1 MKAVILYKP
10 NTELET
16 SVNEYAREFAR
27 QTGRA
32 IELVDVEG
40 IAGTETAQLYDVMQF
55 PAILVF
61 RDDGQF
67 IQSWIDR
74 EKWPTIS
81 ELSFY
86 NQ

>member
-10 NTELET
+10 NSETES
-16 SVNEYAREFAR
+16 SVQEYVREFGR
-27 QTGRA
+27 ETGRTIA
-32 IELVDVEG
+32 LVDSDSIQG
-40 IAGTETAQLYDVMQF
+40 IEIAKLYDVVQF
-55 PAILVF
+55 PAIVVF
-61 RDDGQF
+61 RDDGSF
-67 IQSWIDR
+67 IESWLDR

>member
-16 SVNEYAREFAR
+16 SVNEYVREFAR
-27 QTGRA
+27 ETGRSIA
-32 IELVDVEG
+32 LVDNDSIQGIE
-40 IAGTETAQLYDVMQF
+40 IAGLYDIMRT

-61 RDDGQF
+61 RDDGSL
-67 IQSWIDR
+67 IESWIERD
-74 EKWPTIS
+74 KWPTIS
-81 ELSFY
+81 ELSYY

>member
-10 NTELET
+10 NSETES
-16 SVNEYAREFAR
+16 SVQEYVREFGR
-27 QTGRA
+27 ETGRTIA
-32 IELVDVEG
+32 LIDSDTVQGIE
-40 IAGTETAQLYDVMQF
+40 IAKLYDVVQF
-55 PAILVF
+55 PAIVVF
-61 RDDGQF
+61 RDDGSF
-67 IQSWIDR
+67 IESWLDR

>member
-1 MKAVILYKP
+1 MKAVILYRP

-16 SVNEYAREFAR
+16 SVNEYVREFHR
-27 QTGRA
+27 QTNRD
-32 IELVDVEG
+32 IELVDVDG
-40 IAGTETAQLYDVMQF
+40 VQGVETAKLYDIMQF

-61 RDDGQF
+61 RNDGQF

>member
-10 NTELET
+10 NTETESGIQAYT
-16 SVNEYAREFAR
+16 REFAR
-27 QTGRA
+27 ETGKTIA
-32 IELVDVEG
+32 LVDSDSIQG
-40 IAGTETAQLYDVMQF
+40 IEIAKLYDIVQF
-55 PAILVF
+55 PSIVVF
-61 RDDGQF
+61 RDDGSF
-67 IQSWIDR
+67 VESWLDR

>member
-16 SVNEYAREFAR
+16 SVNEYTREFSR

-32 IELVDVEG
+32 IELIDVESV
-40 IAGTETAQLYDVMQF
+40 AGAETARLYDIMQF

>member
-1 MKAVILYKP
+1 MKAVILYRP

-16 SVNEYAREFAR
+16 SVNEYVREFKR
-27 QTGRA
+27 QTSRS
-32 IELVDVEG
+32 IELVDVDSVQG
-40 IAGTETAQLYDVMQF
+40 IEVAKLYDIMQF

-61 RDDGQF
+61 RNDGQF

-74 EKWPTIS
+74 DKWPTIS

>member
-10 NTELET
+10 NSESES
-16 SVNEYAREFAR
+16 SVQSYVREFAR
-27 QTGRA
+27 ETGKTIA
-32 IELVDVEG
+32 LVDSDSIQGAE
-40 IAGTETAQLYDVMQF
+40 IAKLYDIVQF
-55 PAILVF
+55 PSIVVF
-61 RDDGQF
+61 RDDGSY
-67 IQSWIDR
+67 IESWIDR